1 MSSLCC
7 GKVGQKL
14 TCIQNT
20 LDWVIED
27 RDRIRSKD
35 YIKLKSRV
43 VLKSVYMRLLAS
55 WSKFIFNWKICCI
68 YGSSLGNPSWDSAS
82 FVICII

>member
-14 TCIQNT
+14 ACIQNT

-27 RDRIRSKD
+27 RDGIRSKD
-35 YIKLKSRV
+35 CIKLKSRV
-43 VLKSVYMRLLAS
+43 V
-55 WSKFIFNWKICCI
+55 
-68 YGSSLGNPSWDSAS
+68 
-82 FVICII
+82 